1 MFTRGLGC
9 VRWRSKVSEAWVSTM
24 PRRCGLVGFA
34 DQRITLTIAS
44 FIGDGK
50 CFRLTSTCKALRLVQ
65 PPLRMLSIGRDVF
78 PLSDIADQLRANPG
92 LVVQI
97 DASLWV
103 GPMDIEFNKEDGR
116 FPPGADL
123 RGIEIER
130 CLGGYPGEKLA
141 FDHLTPVSARHAAEL
156 RRCWLEDNQKFK
168 MDRTEPLEWAAAGAC
183 SAFDVVARMSARHG
197 SELRRLWL
205 DVEPDDDWWGERFA
219 FHERPNIA
227 CMRLGEQLTAL
238 EELIF
243 ECRDRSLLGPA
254 YDANPKNAPFQR
266 DCIRWLCWHTSRT
279 LRNLCIYEPNT
290 TFSDVRH
297 ILALCGPGLA
307 GVGLDVDGHYPLL
320 FKGGYNRIDEAAAL
334 RAIVESAC
342 PALVEPPSIARCG
355 YEDWRDAD
363 RDWRHGA
370 RGRLEPDVPADYAEL
385 AARVAAVADL
395 PPGVDADIMVVASCK
410 PGRVAGRTRAARKR
424 GAARGWPADPTPRR
438 RRRRGPEPAPAD
450 HDALDY

>member
-1 MFTRGLGC
+1 
-9 VRWRSKVSEAWVSTM
+9 M

-103 GPMDIEFNKEDGR
+103 NPMDIEFTKEKGL

-156 RRCWLEDNQKFK
+156 RRCWLEDEHKFK
-168 MDRTEPLEWAAAGAC
+168 LDRTEPLEWAAAGAC

-307 GVGLDVDGHYPLL
+307 RVGLDVEGHYPP
-320 FKGGYNRIDEAAAL
+320 FPFRGGYNRIDEEAAL

-370 RGRLEPDVPADYAEL
+370 CGRLEPDVPADYAEL

-395 PPGVDADIMVVASCK
+395 PPDVDADIMVVASCK

-424 GAARGWPADPTPRR
+424 GAARGWPADPKPRR
-438 RRRRGPEPAPAD
+438 RRRREPPPDEEEEEEEDAD
-450 HDALDY
+450 DEEDLDY